1 MVLFHI
7 SPLLP
12 LLTDYLNEIQQAQ
25 SKASSRAACPAPPTS
40 PAPSMW
46 GNKLLCLP
54 VQPSQRSHPR
64 HAPQAPLP
72 FSRVQTHPGAGL
84 AQVLVQTQEMLMGSK
99 GMHGSRCTPASKPGE
114 KVYHHHHG
122 DVLAR

>member
-40 PAPSMW
+40 PAQSMW
-46 GNKLLCLP
+46 GNKLLCVP
-54 VQPSQRSHPR
+54 AQTSQARSSGSPR
-64 HAPQAPLP
+64 LQQGANAPWGRL
-72 FSRVQTHPGAGL
+72 VPGTGANTGDADGL
-84 AQVLVQTQEMLMGSK
+84 
-99 GMHGSRCTPASKPGE
+99 
-114 KVYHHHHG
+114 
-122 DVLAR
+122 

>member
-40 PAPSMW
+40 PAQSMW
-46 GNKLLCLP
+46 GNKLLCIP
-54 VQPSQRSHPR
+54 VQTSQCRHPS
-64 HAPQAPLP
+64 AD
-72 FSRVQTHPGAGL
+72 
-84 AQVLVQTQEMLMGSK
+84 
-99 GMHGSRCTPASKPGE
+99 TPAQTSQARSSGSPRLQQGANAPWGRLVPGTGANT
-114 KVYHHHHG
+114 G
-122 DVLAR
+122 DADGL